1 MVASEPLWGHFLK
14 ELPLGSSF
22 KRWAEILKSSDFTHP
37 RVALMPPL
45 RLRTPVRC
53 ATIVSV
59 MLDIRFIRE
68 NAEAVQEN
76 ARRKNYNVDIARL
89 ITLDDQRRELS
100 VRADE
105 LRERRNANAAKMK
118 GGKPEQSLIDEGKA
132 IKTELAELED
142 SFGLLEEDVLKLQKA
157 VPNMALE
164 DVPVGASEDENIVA
178 KVVGE
183 PTTFD
188 FEPRNHWQIAE
199 QRDWIDKERAA
210 KVAGS
215 RFAYI
220 KGDLVKLQ
228 FAIIQYVINSLSD
241 ETVLAKI
248 AQNAGLEGVS
258 TKPFTPVLPPLV
270 IRTELYDAMDRLEP
284 RDDRYKL
291 EDDDLWLQGSAEHV
305 MGSMHAGEMLSEE
318 QLPLRYLGY
327 ATSFRR
333 EAGTYG
339 KDMEGILRMHQFDK
353 LEMESFT
360 TGENGL
366 KEHLLMVAIQE
377 YLLASLGIPYRVIQ
391 KCTADIGKPD
401 ARGIDMEAWLP
412 GQDQYRETHTAD
424 YMTDYQSRRLQTR
437 VRRAEGAPELVHT
450 NDATAFALG
459 RAMIAIIENNQHSDG
474 TVTIP
479 EALRPYMGGRDVL

>member
-1 MVASEPLWGHFLK
+1 
-14 ELPLGSSF
+14 
-22 KRWAEILKSSDFTHP
+22 
-37 RVALMPPL
+37 
-45 RLRTPVRC
+45 
-53 ATIVSV
+53 

-68 NAEAVQEN
+68 NATKVQEN
-76 ARRKNYNVDIARL
+76 ARHKGYDVDIDELLRWDK
-89 ITLDDQRRELS
+89 TKRELQQS
-100 VRADE
+100 ADE
-105 LRERRNANAAKMK
+105 LREKRNVISSQMK
-118 GGKPEQSLIDEGKA
+118 GGRPSDELVAEGKA
-132 IKTELAELED
+132 LKEQLSDVESKLKDADE
-142 SFGLLEEDVLKLQKA
+142 SFTRLLKL
-157 VPNMALE
+157 VPNMAAE
-164 DVPVGASEDENIVA
+164 DVPVGATEDENVVA
-178 KVVGE
+178 KVVGDK
-183 PTTFD
+183 PAFD
-188 FEPRNHWQIAE
+188 FTPRNHYEIAE

-228 FAIIQYVINSLSD
+228 FAIIQYVINTLSD
-241 ETVLAKI
+241 EDKLKEI
-248 AQNAGLEGVS
+248 AVGANLDVS
-258 TKPFTPVLPPLV
+258 LKPFTPILPPLM

-305 MGSMHAGEMLSEE
+305 LGSMHADEIFDEK

-360 TGENGL
+360 TGKDGL
-366 KEHLLMVAIQE
+366 NEHLLFVAIQE
-377 YLLASLGIPYRVIQ
+377 YLLASLGLSYQVIQ
-391 KCTADIGKPD
+391 KCTVDIGKPN

-412 GQDQYRETHTAD
+412 GQDKYRETHTAD
-424 YMTDYQSRRLQTR
+424 YMTDYQSRRLKTR
-437 VRRAEGAPELVHT
+437 VRRENGDLELVHT

-459 RAMIAIIENNQHSDG
+459 RIMIAIIENGQDEKGNVS
-474 TVTIP
+474 IP
-479 EALRPYMGGRDVL
+479 EVLQPYLGGKNTL